1 MATTTSRAP
10 LLALPEDLLLRVL
23 VGVPRAD
30 HGATAAACGAFRAV
44 MSGPRFLRL
53 RREWGFA
60 ERGVVLDP
68 QSDTWTEGRPF
79 FRGEFDEVDEVYDYS
94 RQCCQCVHN
103 GRIVLFHSDGVAW
116 ERANDGSW
124 SRYEAVAPEA
134 FRDCIGPLAAFGSVL
149 LG

>member
-1 MATTTSRAP
+1 MGGYTDNDEPFFPSNILQIYDIPTRTWRLGAQHP
-10 LLALPEDLLLRVL
+10 D
-23 VGVPRAD
+23 VGFSAWKMFVAD
-30 HGATAAACGAFRAV
+30 GRL
-44 MSGPRFLRL
+44 FLESIDFL
-53 RREWGFA
+53 NSY
-60 ERGVVLDP
+60 DP

-79 FRGEFDEVDEVYDYS
+79 YRGRFDVVYDS
-94 RQCCQCVHN
+94 RQCCECVHN
-103 GRIVLFHSDGVAW
+103 GRIVFFYRDGVAW